1 MFSATFASDVE
12 EWCKL
17 HLDNVVQ
24 VYVGARYVILYN
36 VMAVMYAGPWLV
48 QPLPVILKNGV
59 NFTLTMS
66 YKSM

>member
-36 VMAVMYAGPWLV
+36 VMVVMYAGLCLV
-48 QPLPVILKNGV
+48 QPLPVMLKNGV
-59 NFTLTMS
+59 NFTSTMS

>member
-17 HLDNVVQ
+17 HLDNVIQ

-36 VMAVMYAGPWLV
+36 VMVVMYAGLCLV
-48 QPLPVILKNGV
+48 QPLPVMLKNGV